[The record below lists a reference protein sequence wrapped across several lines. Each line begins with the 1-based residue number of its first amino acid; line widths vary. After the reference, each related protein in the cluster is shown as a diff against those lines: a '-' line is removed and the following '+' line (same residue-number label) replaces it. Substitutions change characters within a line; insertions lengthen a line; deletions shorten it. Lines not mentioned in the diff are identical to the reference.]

1 MKTDSYSHV
10 LQRSYNHFQLCFFQ
24 GLCIDHKTIMG
35 RIEQLVESRIARRRV
50 VVFSKQSCS
59 YSRKAKR
66 ILQMYVDDG
75 TLPAHDLDVMEI
87 EDLSD
92 CDVIMD
98 YLLTRTGGRTVPRV
112 FVDRKFVGGADDIV
126 TSHENGTLPS
136 LL

>member
-1 MKTDSYSHV
+1 M
-10 LQRSYNHFQLCFFQ
+10 
-24 GLCIDHKTIMG
+24 
-35 RIEQLVESRIARRRV
+35 
-50 VVFSKQSCS
+50 VFSKQSCS

-112 FVDRKFVGGADDIV
+112 FVGRKFVGGADDIV
-126 TSHENGTLPS
+126 TAHENGTLRS